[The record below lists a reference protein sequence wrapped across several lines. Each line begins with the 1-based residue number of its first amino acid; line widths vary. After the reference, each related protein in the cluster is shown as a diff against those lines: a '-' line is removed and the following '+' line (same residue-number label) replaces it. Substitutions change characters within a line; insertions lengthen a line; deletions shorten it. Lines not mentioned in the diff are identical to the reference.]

1 MEPELAYHHH
11 YGGRVPVPDP
21 PAVHHAFS
29 NPGYERC
36 AAERVQPPPANP
48 APAYSGGGGGG
59 GGGPARTTP
68 LGHRRTPSGSSGG
81 VYYEDRSGGSSGE
94 YAERPPP
101 LAPRQDTGCIDNFYY
116 RYRTFFQH

>member
-36 AAERVQPPPANP
+36 AAERIQPPPANP

-116 RYRTFFQH
+116 FFSFQH